1 MRRILTPLIAGAL
14 FLAGC
19 AAGTTA
25 GPEAGD
31 DTGSSADAGAAT
43 DAPGGTG
50 ADQDGAD
57 QETGD
62 AAGSGAETRVDA
74 TAWDFSAE
82 TLEGGTFEGASVA
95 GTPTVL
101 WFWAPWC
108 PTCRAQIPTVTGL
121 AEEHDGEVEFIGAGG
136 LASDAEIREL
146 AEEIPHV
153 THLIDVDGVV
163 WQKFGVTA
171 QSTFAVIDENG
182 EIVADGYLD
191 DGALEDLV
199 ADLAG

>member
-1 MRRILTPLIAGAL
+1 MIASAL

-25 GPEAGD
+25 GTEAGD
-31 DTGSSADAGAAT
+31 GTGSSPESQGGTEAPTGTGTDSGTASGDDAGA
-43 DAPGGTG
+43 
-50 ADQDGAD
+50 
-57 QETGD
+57 
-62 AAGSGAETRVDA
+62 GSETRVDTA
-74 TAWDFSAE
+74 AWDFSAE
-82 TLEGGTFEGASVA
+82 TLEGGTFDGASIA

-108 PTCRAQIPTVTGL
+108 PTCRAQIPTVTSL
-121 AEEHDGEVEFIGAGG
+121 AEEYDGEVEFVGAGG

-146 AEEIPHV
+146 AGDIPHV
-153 THLIDVDGVV
+153 THLIDVDGDV
-163 WQKFGVTA
+163 WEKFGVTA

-182 EIVADGYLD
+182 EIVAEGYLD
-191 DGALEDLV
+191 TGALTDLV